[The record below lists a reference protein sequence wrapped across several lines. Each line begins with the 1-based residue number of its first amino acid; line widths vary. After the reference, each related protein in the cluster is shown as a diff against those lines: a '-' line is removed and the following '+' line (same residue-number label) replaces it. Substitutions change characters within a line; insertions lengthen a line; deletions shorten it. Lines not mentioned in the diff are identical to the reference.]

1 MNQKR
6 TVIKLKDIIGKET
19 AFGNG
24 LGREVYQKLQDVM
37 DDYPSNK
44 IFGISFEGIEMM
56 DASFAR
62 ESVVSLSKAKRG
74 EIGFYLRDF
83 ASKDLMDNWDYA
95 AKAKEQ
101 PLMVIKEKGF
111 EVIGP
116 EITDGAREVLVFI
129 MKKDSV
135 TTSMVADEFGL
146 SVQNASGRLKKMLD
160 QGLLLGSKEN
170 AESGGHEYRFRAI
183 K

>member
-1 MNQKR
+1 MNQKK
-6 TVIKLKDIIGKET
+6 TVIKLKDIIGKDT

-37 DDYPSNK
+37 DEYPSSK
-44 IFGISFEGIEMM
+44 IIGISFEGIEMM

-101 PLMVIKEKGF
+101 PLMVIKDKGF
-111 EVIGP
+111 EVLGP
-116 EITDGAREVLVFI
+116 EITDVVREVLVFI

-135 TTSMVADEFGL
+135 TTSMVADEFDL

-170 AESGGHEYRFRAI
+170 AETGGHEYRFRAI

>member
-1 MNQKR
+1 MNQKKTIINLR
-6 TVIKLKDIIGKET
+6 DIVGKVT

-24 LGREVYQKLQDVM
+24 LGREVYQKLQVVLDEH
-37 DDYPSNK
+37 PSSK
-44 IFGISFEGIEMM
+44 TIGISFEGMEMM

-62 ESVVSLSKAKRG
+62 ESVVSLAKAKRG
-74 EIGFYLRDF
+74 EIGFYLKDF
-83 ASKDLMDNWDYA
+83 GSKDLMDNWDYA

-101 PLMVIKEKGF
+101 PLMVIKSKGF

-116 EITDGAREVLVFI
+116 EITDGVLEVLGFI
-129 MKKDSV
+129 MKKESV
-135 TTSMVADEFGL
+135 TTSMVAEEFKL

-160 QGLLLGSKEN
+160 QGLLLGSKEI
-170 AESGGHEYRFRAI
+170 AETGGYEYRFQAI